1 MVNVTGSVN
10 IRRIK
15 QHEVCVLL
23 ITKLMVKKLCGVDMT
38 RRVSVMLI
46 AHLVVRIHHV
56 L

>member
-10 IRRIK
+10 IRWM
-15 QHEVCVLL
+15 
-23 ITKLMVKKLCGVDMT
+23 TKLMVKKLCGVDMT
-38 RRVSVMLI
+38 RRVSVIDMLI